1 MSWQGL
7 SAYGTGF
14 SPLPSRLIGLFLKWR
29 NRTDVPIS
37 TEKRRKLGMIKSDQF
52 YYYKSAGGNE
62 IDLVFEADNTVYA
75 IEIKST
81 RRPAPRDLHNLGQ
94 FSDRLDRPVRRYLVY
109 LGEEYRTIDNIQ
121 LIPAG
126 ALFRG
131 Q

>member
-1 MSWQGL
+1 ML
-7 SAYGTGF
+7 
-14 SPLPSRLIGLFLKWR
+14 
-29 NRTDVPIS
+29 RTDQ
-37 TEKRRKLGMIKSDQF
+37 L

-62 IDLVFEADNTVYA
+62 VDLVFEVDNTVYA

-81 RRPAPRDLHNLGQ
+81 QKPAPRDLQNLKQ

-109 LGEEYRTIDNIQ
+109 LGEEYRTIDNVR
-121 LIPAG
+121 LLPSA